1 MKKCI
6 MQIVGNR
13 PQFIKL
19 APVSKEIRKRGYEEV
34 IIHSGQHFDEN
45 MSDVFFKELNIPK
58 PDRNLHI
65 FGGSHAEMT
74 AKMMIAVEDVLL
86 EYMPLLVI
94 VYGDTNTTLA
104 AAVVARKLNIPIVHI
119 EAGPR
124 TGNKNNPEEINRVIV
139 DHISELLC
147 APDRSSYQNLLE
159 EGLADR
165 VFFAGDVMYDVF
177 VQTRERVDSA
187 NVLAK
192 YSLEKDRYV
201 LMTWH
206 RQENT
211 TDIVTVRRIVELLE
225 QIEEKIV
232 CPLHPRTKKV
242 LLQFELWERILA
254 IPDLY
259 IIDPVGYLDMVALT
273 ANCRMILTDSGGL
286 SKESFFA
293 GVRCL
298 FMVDL
303 RVWPELE
310 DSGWICHMYEDNKRN
325 IEYIKEVFA
334 GETPDNVRQN
344 FYGDGNAAAIIVGE
358 MEKRFGLKGWQE

>member
-1 MKKCI
+1 

-45 MSDVFFKELNIPK
+45 MSDVFFEELDIPK
-58 PDRNLHI
+58 PDQNLHI
-65 FGGSHAEMT
+65 SGGSHAEMT
-74 AKMMIAVEDVLL
+74 ARMMIAVETVIL

-104 AAVVARKLNIPIVHI
+104 AALVTRKLNIPIVHI

-124 TGNKNNPEEINRVIV
+124 TGNENNPEEINRIIV

-147 APDRSSYQNLLE
+147 TPDRSSYQNLLE

-165 VFFAGDVMYDVF
+165 AFFAGDVMYDVF
-177 VQTRERVDSA
+177 VQNRKSVDHKKI
-187 NVLAK
+187 LTK
-192 YSLEKDRYV
+192 YSLEKERYI

-211 TDIVTVRRIVELLE
+211 TDIVKVQRIVELLE
-225 QIEEKIV
+225 QIEEKII
-232 CPLHPRTKKV
+232 CPLHPRTRNV
-242 LLQFELWERILA
+242 LLQFGLWERILA
-254 IPDLY
+254 IPNLY
-259 IIDPVGYLDMVALT
+259 IIDPIGYLEMVTLT
-273 ANCRMILTDSGGL
+273 ANCRMTLTDSGGL

-293 GVRCL
+293 GVKCL
-298 FMVDL
+298 FMVEL

-325 IEYIKEVFA
+325 IEYIKEIFA
-334 GETPDNVRQN
+334 GKMLDNVRQN
-344 FYGDGNAAAIIVGE
+344 FYGEGNAAAIIVSE
-358 MEKRFGLKGWQE
+358 IEKRFGLKG